1 MIPTEVPDGLFQ
13 PVKLKPLLVG
23 SGRISGVPK
32 LKLSVAV
39 ETVPPFASYV
49 TKNGA
54 GVALAEEAD
63 ATLLPVAFVATAVNV
78 YAVPFVRPVIVQV
91 VAETIIVHVAEPGDA
106 VTK

>member
-1 MIPTEVPDGLFQ
+1 MRT
-13 PVKLKPLLVG
+13 G
-23 SGRISGVPK
+23 SGSVMGVPK

-78 YAVPFVRPVIVQV
+78 YAVPFVKPVNVQV
-91 VAETIIVHVAEPGDA
+91 VAGTVIVHEVEPGDA
-106 VTK
+106 VTT